1 MHTIGYRL
9 RELRKSHNL
18 TLKQLAEILGVSHGN
33 ISDWESERS
42 KPSADAIVNISKY
55 FNVSADWLLTGKDNA
70 NKSNDVENA
79 TSTDNELP
87 IPKFD
92 PVVEEALKD
101 DPELQEFW
109 GEMIERE
116 DLRLLFKKSRPL
128 KPRTVRQIIAWIKTI
143 EDEESRED

>member
-1 MHTIGYRL
+1 MDTIGQRIKYL
-9 RELRKSHNL
+9 RNL
-18 TLKQLAEILGVSHGN
+18 KKLTQPELAEATGISKGNVSDLEN
-33 ISDWESERS
+33 D
-42 KPSADAIVNISKY
+42 KVAPSAKALIALSN
-55 FNVSADWLLTGKDNA
+55 FLNVSTDWLLTGKDNA
-70 NKSNDVENA
+70 NKTVENT
-79 TSTDNELP
+79 TSTDNEP
-87 IPKFD
+87 PMPKFD

-116 DLRLLFKKSRPL
+116 DLRLLFKKSKPL